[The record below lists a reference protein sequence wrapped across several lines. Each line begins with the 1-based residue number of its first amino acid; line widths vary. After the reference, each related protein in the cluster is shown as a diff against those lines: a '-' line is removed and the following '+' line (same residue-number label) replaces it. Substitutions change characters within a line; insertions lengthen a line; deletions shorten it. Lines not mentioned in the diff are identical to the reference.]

1 MAWEKFK
8 QTYPN
13 GIFPGGQVDLNSLA
27 EDSEPIETFF
37 ESMARGMLTRKE
49 RITWFAD
56 NRVIHEYIFDLI
68 NTPGDPYPASCL
80 NVYGKKM
87 VSDKINNLLLRDM
100 NGSRNYTI
108 FEEFE
113 EGDIQTNGG
122 FNYTGL

>member
-13 GIFPGGQVDLNSLA
+13 GIFPGGQVDLDSLT

-37 ESMARGMLTRKE
+37 ESMARGMITRNEK
-49 RITWFAD
+49 ITWFSD
-56 NRVIHEYIFDLI
+56 NRVTHEYIFDLV
-68 NTPGDPYPASCL
+68 NTPGDPYPESCL

-87 VSDKINNLLLRDM
+87 VSDKINNLVLRNID
-100 NGSRNYTI
+100 GSHNDNL
-108 FEEFE
+108 FE
-113 EGDIQTNGG
+113 EGDIQINGG